1 MTGSTHDRCFWRQ
14 DINNALPPGC
24 NCTYATPAPDTLN
37 GTCVQSYVN
46 HWTTEHAST
55 GAANNHV
62 CLFTEAKD
70 FEWMVRV
77 SSHPVALPVQSA
89 VRVLDSNVSSRPF
102 ALPGCLALGP

>member
-1 MTGSTHDRCFWRQ
+1 MIVVSLAIKKSTMLLRS
-14 DINNALPPGC
+14 GC

-62 CLFTEAKD
+62 CLFTDAKD

-77 SSHPVALPVQSA
+77 SSRPVALPGCIA
-89 VRVLDSNVSSRPF
+89 GARLSSSHGRACLRF
-102 ALPGCLALGP
+102 A

>member
-1 MTGSTHDRCFWRQ
+1 MKASTHDC
-14 DINNALPPGC
+14 DLALASSTLQLLLRPGC

-70 FEWMVRV
+70 FEWMVRT
-77 SSHPVALPVQSA
+77 
-89 VRVLDSNVSSRPF
+89 
-102 ALPGCLALGP
+102 

>member
-1 MTGSTHDRCFWRQ
+1 M
-14 DINNALPPGC
+14 LLLPGC

-77 SSHPVALPVQSA
+77 SPSRSA
-89 VRVLDSNVSSRPF
+89 AWLHCRSSLVIFTLAHLTSFRLDRLLERFVCTGH
-102 ALPGCLALGP
+102 ACA